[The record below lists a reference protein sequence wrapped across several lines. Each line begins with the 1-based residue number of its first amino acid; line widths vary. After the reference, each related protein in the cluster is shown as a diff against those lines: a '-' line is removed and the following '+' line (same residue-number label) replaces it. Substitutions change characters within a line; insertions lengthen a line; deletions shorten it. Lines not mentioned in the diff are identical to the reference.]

1 MEKIKNK
8 NIKGI
13 SNNFYILPTIFFVV
27 LGLFIIVSFNNYNVI
42 SLMKGSLNSLFM
54 MSSLLVSF
62 LIFAIYYFI
71 SNCNVKHINLSHT
84 LSTAFFLAGA
94 IGIIYAFI
102 KNEKYLAIICGIFAI
117 VGLIFLVLQISFLVI
132 NKKNNYISSK
142 NPTKFYGLV
151 VQKFPL
157 LGILLFS
164 QAICCLSYLIITHP
178 KLFYFSKKVN
188 ILLITISAIILFFI
202 TFNSTKKHV
211 KIFDGFLFSILF
223 SSPFVFIQIAISGL
237 TQTAKNYYFTSAIIL
252 LSVVVILLLIKFL
265 FFNFLPAKEMNLEEN
280 SYLKKF
286 NAKFHLSSAIICGG
300 ILAIITLIILRQ
312 INVTAFKTLKTNG
325 LRSIGLSLLP
335 LVFADLIFY
344 GVIILGAFMGIL
356 SIKSTKITIGDFS
369 LWSLLF
375 YSIVGFF
382 TLIYS
387 FKIIMLILSAL
398 CLLYSVSLIL
408 IRKSLVKDN

>member
-1 MEKIKNK
+1 M
-8 NIKGI
+8 
-13 SNNFYILPTIFFVV
+13 FF
-27 LGLFIIVSFNNYNVI
+27 
-42 SLMKGSLNSLFM
+42 K
-54 MSSLLVSF
+54 
-62 LIFAIYYFI
+62 
-71 SNCNVKHINLSHT
+71 
-84 LSTAFFLAGA
+84 
-94 IGIIYAFI
+94 
-102 KNEKYLAIICGIFAI
+102 
-117 VGLIFLVLQISFLVI
+117 
-132 NKKNNYISSK
+132 
-142 NPTKFYGLV
+142 
-151 VQKFPL
+151 
-157 LGILLFS
+157 
-164 QAICCLSYLIITHP
+164 
-178 KLFYFSKKVN
+178 
-188 ILLITISAIILFFI
+188 
-202 TFNSTKKHV
+202 
-211 KIFDGFLFSILF
+211 
-223 SSPFVFIQIAISGL
+223 
-237 TQTAKNYYFTSAIIL
+237 
-252 LSVVVILLLIKFL
+252 
-265 FFNFLPAKEMNLEEN
+265 FLPAKEINLEEN

-356 SIKSTKITIGDFS
+356 TIKSTKITIGDFS